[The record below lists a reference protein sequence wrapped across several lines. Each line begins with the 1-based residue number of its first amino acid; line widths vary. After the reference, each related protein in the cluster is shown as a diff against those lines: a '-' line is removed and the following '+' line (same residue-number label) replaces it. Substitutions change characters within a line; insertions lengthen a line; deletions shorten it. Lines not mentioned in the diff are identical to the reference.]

1 MKIIKKN
8 IKDYKKVMEL
18 IKKYDTIVIYRHE
31 LPDFDASGTQNGL
44 ASWLKYNFPN
54 KNIYRLGKDF
64 IEFTPK
70 LFPQNDEI
78 DLNSLNDYL
87 AIVVDTSNSARID
100 DKSYINA
107 KEIVRFDHHPGNDLY
122 GNINIVNTELSSCSE
137 LIINFISYFKKQY
150 PLNKDAA
157 RYFYIGI
164 VGDSQ
169 RFMTNSTSNYTFS
182 AAMDCIDQNLDIS
195 KEIYQPMYEKTL
207 EELNVQKYIMDIY
220 KVSKNGVAYYVLK
233 NDELA
238 KLNIRPEQ
246 TKKYLSTFANIKEI
260 EIWCAISEDPIT
272 GEYWVSIRS
281 KNIIISE
288 VAKKYRGGGHA
299 LASGANLKTLNELD
313 EFIQDLDN
321 LIIK

>member
-1 MKIIKKN
+1 
-8 IKDYKKVMEL
+8 
-18 IKKYDTIVIYRHE
+18 
-31 LPDFDASGTQNGL
+31 
-44 ASWLKYNFPN
+44 
-54 KNIYRLGKDF
+54 
-64 IEFTPK
+64 
-70 LFPQNDEI
+70 
-78 DLNSLNDYL
+78 
-87 AIVVDTSNSARID
+87 
-100 DKSYINA
+100 
-107 KEIVRFDHHPGNDLY
+107 
-122 GNINIVNTELSSCSE
+122 
-137 LIINFISYFKKQY
+137 
-150 PLNKDAA
+150 
-157 RYFYIGI
+157 
-164 VGDSQ
+164 
-169 RFMTNSTSNYTFS
+169 
-182 AAMDCIDQNLDIS
+182 
-195 KEIYQPMYEKTL
+195 
-207 EELNVQKYIMDIY
+207 MDIY